1 MITSVFKKSTPLN
14 FSLVVVLMLVFFF
27 LYQMQDVAW
36 ANSFISIFQKTGL
49 LLVLLGTI
57 FLGSFISK
65 RNGLS
70 RDSTYTAFFYFLF
83 LLFFPHLLNNGNLI
97 LANFFVLLA
106 IRRLVSLETLKETKE
121 KLFDASL
128 WIFVAALF
136 QFWSILYILLVFI
149 SIMFHVS
156 RDYRNWVIPF
166 IALLG
171 VSILFI
177 SGSLIFDIH
186 SIEFLQE
193 KSIISLSLD
202 YFSNNYQNVAF
213 SIYATISLFFVVSL
227 FLTLSNR
234 PLVLHSSY
242 KKVIASF
249 FIGVL
254 VFVLSDN
261 KSNELLVFTFA
272 PMSIMATSHIE
283 ISAPKLKE
291 EIVLFVLLA
300 CSFFAFFSQLL

>member
-14 FSLVVVLMLVFFF
+14 FSLVVILMLVFFF
-27 LYQMQDVAW
+27 LFQIRELTW
-36 ANSFISIFQKTGL
+36 TNSVILIIQKTGL
-49 LLVLLGTI
+49 LCILLGTI
-57 FLGSFISK
+57 FLTSFISK

-83 LLFFPHLLNNGNLI
+83 LLFFPDLFNNPNLI
-97 LANFFVLLA
+97 LANLFVLLA
-106 IRRLVSLETLKETKE
+106 IRRLVSLQTLKETKE

-128 WIFVAALF
+128 WIFIAALF

-149 SIMFHVS
+149 SVIFHVS

-166 IALLG
+166 IALFA

-177 SGSLIFDIH
+177 SCSLIFDIN
-186 SIEFLQE
+186 SIAFLQE
-193 KSIISLSLD
+193 NSKID
-202 YFSNNYQNVAF
+202 FNVNYFTNNYQNAAF
-213 SIYATISLFFVVSL
+213 SIYITVALFFVISI
-227 FLTLSNR
+227 FSTLSSR
-234 PLVLHSSY
+234 PLVLLSSY

-254 VFVLSDN
+254 VFILSAN

-272 PMSIMATSHIE
+272 PLAILATAHIE
-283 ISAPKLKE
+283 IAQPKLKE
-291 EIVLFVLLA
+291 EIVMFVLLA
-300 CSFFAFFSQLL
+300 CSLFAFFSQL

>member
-1 MITSVFKKSTPLN
+1 MITSVFKKSTPFN
-14 FSLVVVLMLVFFF
+14 FSLVLILMLVFFF
-27 LYQMQDVAW
+27 LYQIQDVTW
-36 ANSFISIFQKTGL
+36 AKSVISIVESIGL
-49 LLVLLGTI
+49 LLVLLATI
-57 FLGSFISK
+57 FLTSFISK

-70 RDSTYTAFFYFLF
+70 KDSTYTAFFSLLF
-83 LLFFPHLLNNGNLI
+83 LLFFPNLLNNTNLI

-106 IRRLVSLETLKETKE
+106 IRRLISLQTLKETKE

-149 SIMFHVS
+149 SIIFHVS

-171 VSILFI
+171 VSILFVL
-177 SGSLIFDIH
+177 SSLIFDIH
-186 SIEFLQE
+186 SFAFLLGKTQ
-193 KSIISLSLD
+193 ISLSLD

-213 SIYATISLFFVVSL
+213 SIYVTIALFFVASM

-234 PLVLHSSY
+234 PLVLLSSY

-249 FIGVL
+249 FIGIL
-254 VFVLSDN
+254 VFVLSAN
-261 KSNELLVFTFA
+261 KSNELLVFTFSPLA
-272 PMSIMATSHIE
+272 IMATSHIE
-283 ISAPKLKE
+283 ISQPKLKE
-291 EIVLFVLLA
+291 EIVMFVLLA
-300 CSFFAFFSQLL
+300 CSFFAFFSQL

>member
-14 FSLVVVLMLVFFF
+14 FSLVVILMLVFFF
-27 LYQMQDVAW
+27 LYQIQELAW
-36 ANSFISIFQKTGL
+36 TNSVISILQRVGL
-49 LLVLLGTI
+49 LCVLMGTI
-57 FLGSFISK
+57 FLTSFVSK

-83 LLFFPHLLNNGNLI
+83 LLFFPDLFNNPNLI

-106 IRRLVSLETLKETKE
+106 IRRLVSLQTLKETKE

-128 WIFVAALF
+128 WIFIAALF

-149 SIMFHVS
+149 SVIFHVS

-166 IALLG
+166 IALFA

-177 SGSLIFDIH
+177 SCSMIFEIDGIA
-186 SIEFLQE
+186 FLYNN
-193 KSIISLSLD
+193 SRIDFNVD
-202 YFSNNYQNVAF
+202 YFTNNYQNAAF
-213 SIYATISLFFVVSL
+213 SIYVTVALFFVISM
-227 FLTLSNR
+227 FSTLSNR

-249 FIGVL
+249 FIGIL
-254 VFVLSDN
+254 IFVLSAN

-272 PMSIMATSHIE
+272 PMAIMATSHIE
-283 ISAPKLKE
+283 IAQPKLKE
-291 EIVLFVLLA
+291 EIVMFVLLA
-300 CSFFAFFSQLL
+300 CSLFAFFSQL